1 MAKKMETTEMSTDA
15 WIYKQNV
22 ETISTMDYY
31 SALKRDEILHMDE
44 P

>member
-1 MAKKMETTEMSTDA
+1 MERLKCPLIG

-22 ETISTMDYY
+22 ETISTVDYY
-31 SALKRDEILHMDE
+31 SALKRDKILHMAE